1 MSFTLDPATAISD
14 PHGIS
19 WGMHPITWRN
29 DDIPEV
35 GAFNTLEDM
44 LLDLADT
51 GYAGT
56 ECAGFFPPKEEV
68 KAAAEGELKGVL
80 EYTEDPIV
88 STDIVGN
95 PHTSIFDATETKVIG
110 NLVKVLSW
118 YDNEWGY
125 SNALVRLTALV
136 GSKLA

>member
-56 ECAGFFPPKEEV
+56 ECAGFFPPMMETL
-68 KAAAEGELKGVL
+68 GGGITYTIYGVL
-80 EYTEDPIV
+80 NLVVAVVLFKIMP
-88 STDIVGN
+88 
-95 PHTSIFDATETKVIG
+95 ETKDKSLEEIEVEMEK
-110 NLVKVLSW
+110 L
-118 YDNEWGY
+118 Y
-125 SNALVRLTALV
+125 S
-136 GSKLA
+136 

>member
-56 ECAGFFPPKEEV
+56 RGTRPHLPAVHEPGRAGPFHGLRAPGN
-68 KAAAEGELKGVL
+68 AGQGQGV
-80 EYTEDPIV
+80 E
-88 STDIVGN
+88 
-95 PHTSIFDATETKVIG
+95 
-110 NLVKVLSW
+110 
-118 YDNEWGY
+118 
-125 SNALVRLTALV
+125 RC
-136 GSKLA
+136 

>member
-68 KAAAEGELKGVL
+68 KAAAEARGIK
-80 EYTEDPIV
+80 IV
-88 STDIVGN
+88 
-95 PHTSIFDATETKVIG
+95 AQ
-110 NLVKVLSW
+110 
-118 YDNEWGY
+118 
-125 SNALVRLTALV
+125 
-136 GSKLA
+136 